1 MTRAPEKQHRMGLWP
16 ALLVPLAGL
25 EPAACCLGDGSAQT
39 LCRSAK
45 FLVAYDRRAKVI
57 LWCWRPSLV
66 GRRRLYCPH
75 QINVQRRWDRDRTMD
90 PQYPCGA
97 PASASTAAHARS
109 QWLDPLYCRAPGSHR
124 WQKVGVCVASSRCC
138 VPADRAAGLGGTGPV
153 GWRMPVCV
161 VDRLGPQGRLG
172 CWALALGG
180 CRPG

>member
-1 MTRAPEKQHRMGLWP
+1 MAFLPPLTCSDVC
-16 ALLVPLAGL
+16 LVPLAGL
-25 EPAACCLGDGSAQT
+25 EPATCCLGDGSAQT

-45 FLVAYDRRAKVI
+45 FQVTSDRRAKVI

-66 GRRRLYCPH
+66 GHRACTAPIRSTSSAGGTA
-75 QINVQRRWDRDRTMD
+75 DRTME
-90 PQYPCGA
+90 PRYPCGA

-124 WQKVGVCVASSRCC
+124 WQKVGVCIASSRCC
-138 VPADRAAGLGGTGPV
+138 VPADRAAGLGTGPV
-153 GWRMPVCV
+153 GWRLPVCL

-172 CWALALGG
+172 CWALAPGG